1 MKKFIGLMGI
11 LIAFSLPLSAQMAS
25 LKGSLQDTSEKR
37 ALSNAVVSLLHKKDS
52 TLARFTRSDKNGAFD
67 LQDLTPGKYVLL
79 ITYPKFADF
88 ADEVELKE
96 GLTNMG
102 RVPLTQKSVLLQ
114 EVVIRS
120 GQAIRIKGD
129 TTEFNA
135 DSFVV
140 KEGATVE
147 DLMKKLPGFQVNSKG
162 EITAQGKRVDK
173 VLVDGEEFF
182 GDDPTMATQNLS
194 AKAVDKVQVF
204 DTKSEQQQLTG
215 ITSGT
220 EGKTINIKLKED
232 KKKGSFGKIIAGS
245 DFDNLVDAK
254 ALYNRFVGK
263 KKVALYGTRSGVN
276 TGSLNWEDRQK
287 LGVENDMEYD
297 EIGGYYYS
305 YGSSDEFSD
314 WSLRGLPTATTG
326 GGLFSNKWNA
336 DKNNLNLSYRYN
348 RLETE
353 NEASGFTQGFYK
365 EQTLENRLTNS
376 YGTNEQHAIN
386 GKYEWKMDSLTSFK
400 FTTNAIYKQT
410 NGGEQTHRDYSVDN
424 VLSRIDNQKRVNDN
438 NRIQNDNSLVYKQL
452 FKKKNRQLLTT
463 FRFGVTEDDNEGLS
477 DVRSDFDK
485 DGDGNIDSVAIV
497 DQMRLFEG
505 RSQTLGAKVTFS
517 EPITS
522 KLNLVLDY
530 SHNRNNSSSYQNTY
544 NESNNGKYDV
554 LDEGFSNNFDM
565 NAFSHS
571 TMAVLRYTDKK
582 IRFAAGTG
590 VSSVKLKLFNV
601 DSKEKKSY
609 DFLNLTPQAS
619 FNYAFKQQTN
629 WSFNYRG
636 TTRQPSINQLQPL
649 RDNTNPL
656 FIIEGNPDLKVGF
669 NHSISSFFHSY
680 KVLGG
685 RGIFAS
691 ASFNK
696 ITNAITTDRTL
707 DLTTGKQTSR
717 PVNVNG
723 NYNWFT
729 WAEIRKNGGEK
740 KLGRGINMEA
750 NGGRNI
756 NFLNEER
763 NTTDYLHIEVG
774 FNLNY
779 DFPDKYSFEFN
790 PQIGKDFSSTRS
802 LTDGTR
808 KTDYL
813 TYGGRVNGMVMLP
826 GKLELTSDCN
836 FDLREG
842 LDVFGPATNII
853 LWNANLS
860 KKIFKKKD
868 GKIILEARDL
878 LDQNKGFNRNI
889 SSNFITEERFSRIG
903 QYFLLKFEWSFN
915 KMPGSK

>member
-1 MKKFIGLMGI
+1 MKKLIGL
-11 LIAFSLPLSAQMAS
+11 LAFFLASTLTLYAQETG
-25 LKGSLQDTSEKR
+25 LKGTLRDTSEKR
-37 ALSNAVVSLLHKKDS
+37 ALPNAVISLLHKNDS

-67 LQDLTPGKYVLL
+67 LQNLKPGKYILL
-79 ITYPKFADF
+79 ITFPKFADY
-88 ADEVELKE
+88 ADEVELKD
-96 GLTNMG
+96 GQKDIGQISLT
-102 RVPLTQKSVLLQ
+102 PKSVLLK

-204 DTKSEQQQLTG
+204 DTKTEQQQLTG

-220 EGKTINIKLKED
+220 EGKTINIKLKENS
-232 KKKGSFGKIIAGS
+232 KKGAFGKVIAGS
-245 DFDNLVDAK
+245 NFDNLVDAK

-263 KKVALYGTRSGVN
+263 KKVALYGTRTGIN
-276 TGSLNWEDRQK
+276 TGSLSWEDREK
-287 LGVENDMEYD
+287 LGMENDMEYD
-297 EIGGYYYS
+297 EIGGFYYS
-305 YGSSDEFSD
+305 YGSNDDFND
-314 WSLRGLPTATTG
+314 WSLRGLPTATSV

-336 DKNNLNLSYRYN
+336 DKNNVNLSYRYN

-353 NEASGFTQGFYK
+353 NIATGFTQGFYK
-365 EQTLENRLTNS
+365 VPTLENRLTNS
-376 YGTNEQHAIN
+376 YGLNEQHAIN

-400 FTTNAIYKQT
+400 FTTSATYKMT
-410 NGGEQTHRDYSVDN
+410 NGGEQTNRDFTQDN
-424 VLSRIDNQKRVNDN
+424 LLTRIDNQRRENDN
-438 NRIQNDNSLVYKQL
+438 TRIQNDNSLVYKQL

-463 FRFGVTEDDNEGLS
+463 LRFGITEDDNES
-477 DVRSDFDK
+477 YSHVRSDYDTNK
-485 DGDGNIDSVAIV
+485 DGIMDSVGLV
-497 DQMRLFEG
+497 DQMRFFDG
-505 RSQTLGAKVTFS
+505 RSQTLGGKVTFS
-517 EPITS
+517 EPIS
-522 KLNLVLDY
+522 KKMNLVLDY
-530 SHNRNNSSSYQNTY
+530 AYNRNNASSYQNTY
-544 NESNNGKYDV
+544 NEGGNGKYDIRNE
-554 LDEGFSNNFDM
+554 DYSNNFDM
-565 NAFSHS
+565 DAYSHS

-590 VSSVKLKLFNV
+590 VSSVKLKLLNA
-601 DSKEKKSY
+601 DSEENSTY
-609 DFLNLTPQAS
+609 NFLNLTPQAS

-649 RDNTNPL
+649 KDNTNPL
-656 FIIEGNPDLKVGF
+656 AIYEGNPNLKVGF
-669 NHSISSFFHSY
+669 NHSLSTFFNSY
-680 KVLGG
+680 KVLSG
-685 RGIFAS
+685 RNLYFS

-696 ITNAITTDRTL
+696 VTNAITTASTL
-707 DLTTGKQTSR
+707 DLRTGKRTSR

-723 NYNWFT
+723 TYNWFT
-729 WAEIRKNGGEK
+729 WGQIGKNGGEK
-740 KLGRGINMEA
+740 KLGRRIGINA

-756 NFLNEER
+756 NFLNDEK
-763 NTTDYLHIEVG
+763 NTTDYKSFDL
-774 FNLNY
+774 NLSFYY
-779 DFPDKYSFEFN
+779 DYPEKYSFEFRPKIAQN
-790 PQIGKDFSSTRS
+790 FSSTRS
-802 LTDGTR
+802 INDGTR
-808 KTDYL
+808 KTNYL
-813 TYGGRVNGMVMLP
+813 SYGGYISGMLMLP
-826 GKLELTSDCN
+826 GKIELTSDCN
-836 FDLREG
+836 FDLRQG
-842 LDVFGPATNII
+842 LDAFAPATNII

>member
-1 MKKFIGLMGI
+1 MKKFIGLFSI
-11 LIAFSLPLSAQMAS
+11 LMAFTLPLCAQDAG
-25 LKGSLQDTSEKR
+25 LKGNLQDTTEKR

-52 TLARFTRSDKNGAFD
+52 TLASFTRSDKNGNFD
-67 LQDLTPGKYVLL
+67 FQNLTPGKYVLL
-79 ITYPKFADF
+79 ITFPKFADY
-88 ADEVELKE
+88 ADEIEIKE
-96 GLTNMG
+96 GQKDLG
-102 RVPLTQKSVLLQ
+102 KVPLTQKSVLLK

-215 ITSGT
+215 ITSGS
-220 EGKTINIKLKED
+220 EGKTINIKLKENS
-232 KKKGSFGKIIAGS
+232 KKGAFGKVIAGS
-245 DFDNLVDAK
+245 DFDKLVDAK
-254 ALYNRFVGK
+254 GLYNRFVGK
-263 KKVALYGTRSGVN
+263 KKTALYATRSGVN

-305 YGSSDEFSD
+305 YGSADEFSD
-314 WSLRGLPTATTG
+314 WSLKGLPTATTG
-326 GGLFSNKWNA
+326 GALFSNKWNA

-353 NEASGFTQGFYK
+353 NVASGFTQGFYK
-365 EQTLENRLTNS
+365 ERTLEKRSTNS

-410 NGGEQTHRDYSVDN
+410 AGGEQTHRDYSSDN
-424 VLSRIDNQKRVNDN
+424 GSSRIDNQKRVNEN

-463 FRFGVTEDDNEGLS
+463 LRFGITEDDNEGLS
-477 DVRSDFDK
+477 DVRSAFDK

-505 RSQTLGAKVTFS
+505 RSQTIGAKVTFS
-517 EPITS
+517 EPITT

-530 SHNRNNSSSYQNTY
+530 AHNRNNSNSYQNTY
-544 NESNNGKYDV
+544 NQNGNGKYDV
-554 LDEGFSNNFDM
+554 LDESYSNNFDM
-565 NAFSHS
+565 NAYSHS
-571 TMAVLRYTDKK
+571 TMAILRYTDKK
-582 IRFAAGTG
+582 VRFAAGTG
-590 VSSVKLKLFNV
+590 LSTVKLKLLNL
-601 DSKEKKSY
+601 DSKEKRNY

-629 WSFNYRG
+629 WSLNYRG

-649 RDNTNPL
+649 KDNTNPL
-656 FIIEGNPDLKVGF
+656 FIQEGNPDLKVGF
-669 NHSISSFFHSY
+669 NHNLSTFFHSY
-680 KVLGG
+680 KVLSG

-691 ASFNK
+691 ASFNMYE
-696 ITNAITTDRTL
+696 NAITTASTL
-707 DLTTGKQTSR
+707 DLSTGKRTSR

-723 NYNWFT
+723 NYNWFS
-729 WAEIRKNGGEK
+729 WGEIRKNGGEK

-756 NFLNEER
+756 NFLNNEK
-763 NTTDYLHIEVG
+763 NTTDYQHIEFG

-779 DFPDKYSFEFN
+779 DFPEKYSFEFN

-802 LTDGTR
+802 ILDGTR
-808 KTDYL
+808 KTSYL

-842 LDVFGPATNII
+842 LDAFGPATNII

-889 SSNFITEERFSRIG
+889 NSNFITEERFSRIG

>member
-1 MKKFIGLMGI
+1 MSI
-11 LIAFSLPLSAQMAS
+11 LIAFTLPLNAQVSS
-25 LKGSLQDTSEKR
+25 LKGNLQDTTEKR
-37 ALSNAVVSLLHKKDS
+37 ALSNAVVSILHKKDS
-52 TLARFTRSDKNGAFD
+52 TLARFTRSDKNGAFELLD
-67 LQDLTPGKYVLL
+67 ITPGKYILL

-96 GLTNMG
+96 GLNNMG
-102 RVPLTQKSVLLQ
+102 QVPLTQKSVLLQ

-129 TTEFNA
+129 TTEFAA

-204 DTKSEQQQLTG
+204 DTKTEQQQLTG

-232 KKKGSFGKIIAGS
+232 KKKGAFGKIIAGS
-245 DFDNLVDAK
+245 NFDNLVDAK
-254 ALYNRFVGK
+254 GLYNSFVGK
-263 KKVALYGTRSGVN
+263 KKVSLYGTRSGVN
-276 TGSLNWEDRQK
+276 TGSLNWEDRRK
-287 LGVENDMEYD
+287 LGIENDMEYD
-297 EIGGYYYS
+297 EIGGFYYS
-305 YGSSDEFSD
+305 YGSADDFSD

-336 DKNNLNLSYRYN
+336 DKHNVNLSYRYN

-353 NEASGFTQGFYK
+353 NTASSFTQGLFPSL
-365 EQTLENRLTNS
+365 TLENRLTKS
-376 YGTNEQHAIN
+376 TGLNEQHAIN
-386 GKYEWKMDSLTSFK
+386 GKYEWKIDSLTSFK

-410 NGGEQTHRDYSVDN
+410 KGREQTYRDFTNEEN
-424 VLSRIDNQKRVNDN
+424 VLVRIGNQTRENDN
-438 NRIQNDNSLVYKQL
+438 TRIQNDNSLVYKQL

-463 FRFGVTEDDNEGLS
+463 FRFGITEDDNEGLS
-477 DVRSDFDK
+477 DVRTDFDRNS
-485 DGDGNIDSVAIV
+485 DGIMDSVALV
-497 DQMRLFEG
+497 DQLRLFDG
-505 RSQTLGAKVTFS
+505 HSQTMGAKVTFS
-517 EPITS
+517 EPITN
-522 KLNLVLDY
+522 KMNLVLDY
-530 SHNRNNSSSYQNTY
+530 AHNRNNSSSYQNTY
-544 NESNNGKYDV
+544 NESSNGKYDV
-554 LDEGFSNNFDM
+554 RDESFSNNFDM
-565 NAFSHS
+565 NAYSHS

-590 VSSVKLKLFNV
+590 VSSVKLKLQNV
-601 DSKEKKSY
+601 DNKEKMNY

-656 FIIEGNPDLKVGF
+656 FIIEGNPDLKVAF

-680 KVLGG
+680 KVLAR
-685 RGIFAS
+685 RGLFAS

-696 ITNAITTDRTL
+696 ITNAITTASTL
-707 DLTTGKQTSR
+707 DPRTGKRTSR

-723 NYNWFT
+723 NYNWYT
-729 WAEIRKNGGEK
+729 WGQINKNGGEK
-740 KLGRGINMEA
+740 KLGRGISLDA
-750 NGGRNI
+750 SGGRNI
-756 NFLNEER
+756 SFLNGER
-763 NTTDYLHIEVG
+763 NTTDYQRVELG

-779 DFPDKYSFEFN
+779 DFPEKYSFEIR
-790 PQIGKDFSSTRS
+790 PEIGKNFSSTRS
-802 LTDGTR
+802 VTGGTR
-808 KTDYL
+808 NTDYL
-813 TYGGRVNGMVMLP
+813 TYGGRINGMVMLP

-836 FDLREG
+836 FDLRER
-842 LDVFGPATNII
+842 LEAFGSATNII

-889 SSNFITEERFSRIG
+889 NSNFITEDRFSRIG

-915 KMPGSK
+915 KMPGAK